1 MLEMMP
7 ILMLEELILLLDL
20 AMQVSHTVTE
30 ELPDTIR
37 EHQHNLSHKKLH
49 HLKMVMLKKLDGSNV
64 VAAHALR
71 EMESEMLLHLEP
83 TLEEVELLFKE
94 TKTQELLPQFREL
107 AQRMHHSVTREHLD
121 ILKELT
127 YHQKICQ
134 HNHSFKQN
142 FNSTQKTT
150 SFQKLLELI
159 AQIPSP

>member
-1 MLEMMP
+1 MGLFNKH
-7 ILMLEELILLLDL
+7 LFQDLLKQGR
-20 AMQVSHTVTE
+20 MRV
-30 ELPDTIR
+30 
-37 EHQHNLSHKKLH
+37 
-49 HLKMVMLKKLDGSNV
+49 LDGSNV

-83 TLEEVELLFKE
+83 TLEVVELLFKE

-107 AQRMHHSVTREHLD
+107 ALRMHHSVTKEHLD
-121 ILKELT
+121 ILKELI
-127 YHQKICQ
+127 YHPKICQ